1 MVYNQKLITDDIIE
15 NTSDL
20 PPRIDTRRIQA
31 SRVFICD
38 SSAGTSS
45 LFRAK
50 GGKRN
55 VTVISRYF
63 KATMWKTSHFFWWG
77 SYGYLFFWEFMSE
90 WEKLRINGHE
100 NTDNLG
106 ARMHSEYAGKM
117 GVPIPLKLCNLPPFQ
132 LTVWPWKLR
141 FFRGMTLNYIN
152 NCLLPT
158 HGKVLLSVC
167 CGHPHGSPWK
177 VESPIKAHSVCWDWL
192 GPSGTL
198 HAQVCWPISSKLS
211 HFRDSSRAFLFSE
224 LWSMDW
230 FEEL

>member
-1 MVYNQKLITDDIIE
+1 MGYNRPSLSQSCIRLDFQNGWFSIGEQSKNNLTPNIRLVIMVYNQKLITDDIIE

-63 KATMWKTSHFFWWG
+63 KATMWKTLHFFWWG

-117 GVPIPLKLCNLPPFQ
+117 GSQ
-132 LTVWPWKLR
+132 SR
-141 FFRGMTLNYIN
+141 SNYAI
-152 NCLLPT
+152 C
-158 HGKVLLSVC
+158 
-167 CGHPHGSPWK
+167 HPSN
-177 VESPIKAHSVCWDWL
+177 
-192 GPSGTL
+192 
-198 HAQVCWPISSKLS
+198 
-211 HFRDSSRAFLFSE
+211 
-224 LWSMDW
+224 
-230 FEEL
+230 